1 MNQPL
6 IIAHRGAS
14 HDAPE
19 NTLAAFREAWL
30 QGADGIEGDYCLTSD
45 EQIVC
50 IHDDDTLRTGGR
62 QLVVAESR
70 FEQLAQLEYG
80 GWKDLRFHG
89 EPLPRISDILVNV
102 PVGKWCVIELKTGPQ
117 IVPLL
122 QTQLAASG
130 IDLDRVLV
138 IAFDSQTIA
147 ESKRLLPQVKAHWLT
162 DYRLDSS
169 GNWSPSAAEVLKT
182 IRQCGAD
189 GLGSENRPDVVTRQF
204 LDQLRAGGIAE
215 FHVWTV
221 DNPSE
226 ARYFR
231 DLGAWGLT
239 TNRPAF
245 LRGHL
250 G

>member
-14 HDAPE
+14 QDAPE
-19 NTLAAFREAWL
+19 NTLTAFREAWL
-30 QGADGIEGDYCLTSD
+30 QGADGIEGDYCYTSD
-45 EQIVC
+45 QQIVC

-62 QLVVAESR
+62 KLVVAESK
-70 FEQLAQLEYG
+70 FEELTQLEYG
-80 GWKDLRFHG
+80 AWKHARFHG
-89 EPLPRISDILVNV
+89 EPLPRISDVLANV
-102 PVGKWCVIELKTGPQ
+102 PAGRWCVIELKTGPQ

-122 QTQLAASG
+122 QGQLEASG
-130 IDLDRVLV
+130 IDLDRVLI
-138 IAFDSQTIA
+138 IAFDWRTIA

-162 DYRLDSS
+162 DYRQDSS
-169 GNWSPSAAEVLKT
+169 GNWTPSAAEVVQT
-182 IRQCGAD
+182 IHQCGAD
-189 GLGSENRPDVVTRQF
+189 GLGSENRPAVVTKQF
-204 LDQLRAGGIAE
+204 LEELRAGGIEE

-226 ARYFR
+226 AEYFK